1 LNRTPFTLTISDYH
15 IRCALAGIA
24 PVTPRLTANVCDTA
38 LHRASPPFTTDR
50 YSITFSYL
58 SERPYLLSARDLA
71 RQQQFRERWGSL
83 LNARQIMALA
93 RTPTPTRHG
102 SFEAR

>member
-1 LNRTPFTLTISDYH
+1 MSLVQPSTNWITCF
-15 IRCALAGIA
+15 G
-24 PVTPRLTANVCDTA
+24 PRLTANVCDTA
-38 LHRASPPFTTDR
+38 RCLHRPSPPVTTDR

-83 LNARQIMALA
+83 LNSRQIMALA